1 MDMSQRI
8 WRVLTGFLL
17 AAALLAGPVR
27 SAAPDVRVIETP
39 WLPPGEERLLVD
51 SCDGLCDG
59 LRTFAPPGAVSVKL
73 CGTGGG
79 TFPVPQGSAVVTP
92 EGFAI
97 PTGRVFTLTAQAE
110 AFEPDGTWAD
120 DFPVQLGLAA
130 VPKGLLPQGSI
141 IYVVSEDG
149 SWEYGAALVAGETEE
164 TLQLFMED
172 AEACAAFGERSCLVY
187 EVG

>member
-1 MDMSQRI
+1 M
-8 WRVLTGFLL
+8 LTGLLL

-39 WLPPGEERLLVD
+39 WLPLGEERLMVD
-51 SCDGLCDG
+51 SCDGLC
-59 LRTFAPPGAVSVKL
+59 AVPSPGAVSVKL

-79 TFPVPQGSAVVTP
+79 TFPVPEGRAVVTP

-97 PTGRVFTLTAQAE
+97 PTGRAFTLTAHAE
-110 AFEPDGTWAD
+110 AFGPDGTWTE

-130 VPKGLLPQGSI
+130 VPKGLLPQGSL

-149 SWEYGAALVAGETEE
+149 AWEYGVALVAGETEG

-172 AEACAAFGERSCLVY
+172 AEACAAFGERSCRVY